1 MKDESSFF
9 VMFPT
14 RYLET
19 LTPRQSILMG
29 VLIGMAKKEGYAYP
43 SNQTLSS
50 IINVSIDS
58 IQRDLQFLEE
68 NNYIIRQ
75 IIRNEK
81 KEIVDRRIFIK
92 DLTAEL
98 PIPLTAELRLPSP
111 QNCDSNSNKKD
122 NNNINIDLPQE
133 YLESFNKW
141 IQYKKEKKQKYGKI
155 GMNTLIQKIKKEFK
169 SPRHFDESVEHCI
182 SANYSGLFP
191 IKEKEQPV
199 QPINNTYRVL

>member
-43 SNQTLSS
+43 SNQTLSN
-50 IINVSIDS
+50 IINVSVDS
-58 IQRDLQFLEE
+58 IQRDLQYLEE

-111 QNCDSNSNKKD
+111 QNCDNNSNKKD

-141 IQYKKEKKQKYGKI
+141 MQYKKEKKQKYGKI

-169 SPRHFDESVEHCI
+169 SARHFEESVEHCI

-191 IKEKEQPV
+191 IKEKEQQQQQV
-199 QPINNTYRVL
+199 QPQYRIL

>member
-1 MKDESSFF
+1 MNNESSFF

-43 SNQTLSS
+43 SNQTLST
-50 IINVSIDS
+50 IINVSVDS
-58 IQRDLQFLEE
+58 IQRDLQYLEE
-68 NNYIIRQ
+68 NKYILRH

-81 KEIVDRRIFIK
+81 KEIVDRRIYIN
-92 DLTAEL
+92 DLTADL
-98 PIPLTAELRLPSP
+98 QLPLTAELRLPSP
-111 QNCDSNSNKKD
+111 QNCDNNNNKKD

-141 IQYKKEKKQKYGKI
+141 MQYKKEKKQKYTNTGI
-155 GMNTLIQKIKKEFK
+155 NTLIQKIKKEFK
-169 SPRHFDESVEHCI
+169 SARHFEESVDHCI

-191 IKEKEQPV
+191 IKEKEQTQQPV
-199 QPINNTYRVL
+199 QNQYRVL